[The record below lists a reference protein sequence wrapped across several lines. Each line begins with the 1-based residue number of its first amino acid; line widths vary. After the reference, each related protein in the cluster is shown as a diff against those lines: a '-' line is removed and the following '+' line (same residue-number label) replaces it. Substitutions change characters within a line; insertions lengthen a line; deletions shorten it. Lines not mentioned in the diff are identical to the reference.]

1 MSKKEDPVIGRIID
15 IQVKE
20 IDKSFVPNVNNMTLE
35 ERIEYVKS
43 LFTFDEDK
51 TLMNQMIE
59 ELKNQNTDER
69 NI

>member
-20 IDKSFVPNVNNMTLE
+20 IDKSLVPNIDNMTIDE
-35 ERIEYVKS
+35 KIEYVKS

-59 ELKNQNTDER
+59 ELKNQNKDE
-69 NI
+69 

>member
-43 LFTFDEDK
+43 LFTFDKDK

-59 ELKNQNTDER
+59 ELKNQNKDE
-69 NI
+69 

>member
-59 ELKNQNTDER
+59 ELKNQNKDDE
-69 NI
+69 